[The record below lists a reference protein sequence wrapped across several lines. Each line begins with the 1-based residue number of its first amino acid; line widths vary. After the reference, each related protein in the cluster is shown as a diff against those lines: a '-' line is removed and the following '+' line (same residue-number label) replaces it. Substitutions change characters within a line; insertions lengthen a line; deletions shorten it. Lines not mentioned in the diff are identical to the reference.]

1 MKIID
6 FAKKGNVV
14 RFYLGEDNLKEYYG
28 DDWDDKP
35 YEHNAGKVYEEYISG
50 HVDIAFPFDWLVM
63 EPSEDWTYS
72 SNSPFSK
79 EDFVKRQAPCIV
91 VVPTFTEGYD
101 DNYYLGYSYW
111 VCSDNALKFYFGDT
125 DKQLRNLSCA
135 EELSYTWTL

>member
-35 YEHNAGKVYEEYISG
+35 YEHNAGRVYEEYISG

-63 EPSEDWTYS
+63 EPSEDWSYS

-91 VVPTFTEGYD
+91 VVPKFTGGYE
-101 DNYYLGYSYW
+101 DNYYSGYSYW
-111 VCSDNALKFYFGDT
+111 VCSDNVLKFYFGDT
-125 DKQLRNLSCA
+125 DKQLQNLSYA